1 MHYLRYFF
9 LAALFLL
16 ASCGTQP
23 NVENETNHPNETKPI
38 KVENSSPDEP
48 DHKKGADIAQ
58 HLVEVTESMPDVKDA
73 TAVVLGPYSV
83 VGIDVKD
90 DLERSEVESVKYTV
104 AQGLKDDR
112 YGANAVVVADP
123 DTVARLREMAE
134 DIQAGRPVN
143 GIMDE
148 LAAIVGR
155 VLPEMPNDMIDNQDE
170 TPTNESNDQL
180 NQKQENELNKEQNDQ
195 SNKTKNK

>member
-1 MHYLRYFF
+1 MRYSLYFL
-9 LAALFLL
+9 LAALFCLT
-16 ASCGTQP
+16 SCGYQP
-23 NVENETNHPNETKPI
+23 NVENETDRAGDTKPI
-38 KVENSSPDEP
+38 KVENSSQDQP
-48 DHKKGADIAQ
+48 DHKNGAEIAK

-73 TAVVLGPYSV
+73 TAVVLGPYAV

-90 DLERSEVESVKYTV
+90 DLERSEAESVKYTV

-123 DTVARLREMAE
+123 DTVARLREMGN
-134 DIQAGRPVN
+134 DIQAGRPVS

-155 VLPEMPNDMIDNQDE
+155 VLPEVPNDMIDNQE
-170 TPTNESNDQL
+170 EEPTNENNDQL
-180 NQKQENELNKEQNDQ
+180 NNKQEQELDKEQNDQ
-195 SNKTKNK
+195 SNKAKNK

>member
-1 MHYLRYFF
+1 MRFSLYF
-9 LAALFLL
+9 LLSALFCLT
-16 ASCGTQP
+16 SCGYQP
-23 NVENETNHPNETKPI
+23 NVENESIRDDDSKPI
-38 KVENSSPDEP
+38 KVENSSPDQP
-48 DHKKGADIAQ
+48 DRKNGAAIAQ

-73 TAVVLGPYSV
+73 TAVVLGPYAV

-90 DLERSEVESVKYTV
+90 DLERSEAESVKYTV

-123 DTVARLREMAE
+123 DTVARLREMSK
-134 DIQAGRPVN
+134 DIQAGRPVS

-155 VLPEMPNDMIDNQDE
+155 VLPEVPNDMIDNQDE
-170 TPTNESNDQL
+170 EPTKGNNDQL
-180 NQKQENELNKEQNDQ
+180 NNKQEQELDKEQNDQ
-195 SNKTKNK
+195 SNKAKNN